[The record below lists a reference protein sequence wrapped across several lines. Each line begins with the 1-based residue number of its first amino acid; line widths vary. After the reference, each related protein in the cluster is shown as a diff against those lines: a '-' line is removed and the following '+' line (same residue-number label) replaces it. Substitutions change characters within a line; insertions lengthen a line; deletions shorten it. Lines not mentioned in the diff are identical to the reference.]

1 MPVNR
6 FRKSIRALIGLDRR
20 ERRGTFILSLLL
32 VVMLAVRLIAFRPG
46 EVPAELPP
54 LPVAQDDP
62 AGGTGAVGSMPVPFV
77 FDPNT
82 SSFDD
87 LVSLGLTERQAR
99 TLVNYRS
106 SGARFRR
113 PEDLRR
119 VYGIDSAT
127 AERLI
132 PYIIIAGDPEGKSGE
147 KQGGGERESF
157 RGGYG
162 EAAAIRTARNRVV
175 DSEDLHTETVPEPE
189 LTPIDLN
196 LCIAAELE
204 RLPGIGPV
212 LAERIIKYRSLL
224 GGFVD
229 TGQLKEVYG
238 LDTSVARMAAGRVIL
253 TPDLVKFLVLDSA
266 SFSDLARHPYIGYE
280 AARLITRYR
289 SVAGTPVTL
298 GKMVA
303 AGVITA
309 ELAGRIAPYVR
320 PAQGVVGT
328 DYEFISLKVLK

>member
-1 MPVNR
+1 MNR

-32 VVMLAVRLIAFRPG
+32 VVMLAIRLTVFRPG

-62 AGGTGAVGSMPVPFV
+62 AGGTGGVGSVPVPFV

-82 SSFDD
+82 SPFDE

-132 PYIIIAGDPEGKSGE
+132 PYIIIADDPKGRSVE
-147 KQGGGERESF
+147 KQGEGERESF

-162 EAAAIRTARNRVV
+162 EAAEISTARNRGG
-175 DSEDLHTETVPEPE
+175 DREDLHAATALEPD
-189 LTPIDLN
+189 LRSIDLN
-196 LCIAAELE
+196 LCTAAELE
-204 RLPGIGPV
+204 RLTGIGPV

-229 TGQLKEVYG
+229 TDQLTEVYG

-253 TPDLVKFLVLDSA
+253 ASDRVKLIVLDSA

-309 ELAGRIAPYVR
+309 ERAGRLAPYVR